1 MTRPLMQQAKTRLA
15 ALLTCLLAGGLSTA
29 PAYAQWV
36 VTDPAMQG
44 EVAANQLTQIGHMIQ
59 QYTQMITQYQSMLSS
74 LQSLNLDFVPTNN
87 QLSLITNPSQIVAQ
101 NCPGAST
108 STTVMTVLGMD
119 PSLTEGEIVGQ
130 QRLICANIVML
141 QVDKYN
147 TVATMLQKMNTYSSA
162 IQQLS
167 GKLDQIGATANAV
180 ASAVSGSVG
189 SSGDRQ
195 AAQNQADQI
204 RNSLAS
210 DMAQVQQ
217 HLQAVDATISALKDQ
232 QSMLAN
238 IALKG
243 SNATGPAALAGQII
257 QAGAFAAAFPQ

>member
-1 MTRPLMQQAKTRLA
+1 MQQAKTKLA
-15 ALLTCLLAGGLSTA
+15 ALLTCLLAGGLTTA

-36 VTDPAMQG
+36 VTDPAMQT
-44 EVAANQLTQIGHMIQ
+44 EVATNQVTQIGHMVQ
-59 QYTQMITQYQSMLSS
+59 QYSQMITQYQSLLSS
-74 LQSLNLDFVPTNN
+74 LQSLDLNFMPINN
-87 QLSLITNPSQIVAQ
+87 KLTPIDNPSQIVQQ
-101 NCPGAST
+101 NCPGASI
-108 STTVMTVLGMD
+108 STTVMSVIGIS

-130 QRLICANIVML
+130 QRTICANIVML

-147 TVATMLQKMNTYSSA
+147 TVANMLNRMNVYSNA
-162 IQQLS
+162 VQQLS
-167 GKLDQIGATANAV
+167 DKVNQIGQTASNA
-180 ASAVSGSVG
+180 ASAVTGSVG

-195 AAQNQADQI
+195 GVQNQADQI
-204 RNSLAS
+204 RNGLATE
-210 DMAQVQQ
+210 MAQVQQ
-217 HLQAVDATISALKDQ
+217 HLQAVDATISSLKDQ